1 MQDTETQ
8 LNTLTKKIAHQQ
20 ILMDAHGFI
29 LESTDTIFS
38 TFPQRHRPVMEWS
51 PFIESIFPV
60 LINLDLDT
68 PEIFIP
74 RVEFKSNGV
83 ISYYDCSFLCIEWNG
98 IQPTI
103 VWNIFENTEDIEKIQ
118 QEQQSINDNRLRDEL

>member
-1 MQDTETQ
+1 MQETVTQ
-8 LNTLTKKIAHQQ
+8 LNTYINKVAHQQ
-20 ILMDAHGFI
+20 ILMDSHGFI

-38 TFPQRHRPVMEWS
+38 TLPQRHRSVTEWS

-83 ISYYDCSFLCIEWNG
+83 SSYYDCSFLCIEWNG
-98 IQPTI
+98 VQPTI

-118 QEQQSINDNRLRDEL
+118 QEQQEINDARLQDEV